1 MGFCVEEVILHT
13 SESGE
18 DLIVSADLFVVSRK
32 SVLFSLVSNLA
43 FFSPSPLLALLFVFS
58 FV

>member
-32 SVLFSLVSNLA
+32 SVLFSLVSSLT
-43 FFSPSPLLALLFVFS
+43 FFSPSPLFALLFVFFS
-58 FV
+58 E